1 MKVVFTCVCECARVL
16 FFFCYSRIPLLIF
29 LLLLR
34 LLLVFVVPF
43 AFLGAW
49 ASPVVK
55 GTTVVYSPFSSI
67 FYSYFFFCLSPP
79 RRRHCAR
86 ASAVVGVS
94 FGRRRDGPRP
104 TAAPS
109 PIPNASVRSVRS
121 RRHAGPRT
129 QHWFYV
135 VFRSATVFCSSSRIT
150 LYST

>member
-43 AFLGAW
+43 VFLGAR
-49 ASPVVK
+49 ASPAVK
-55 GTTVVYSPFSSI
+55 GTMVVFSPFSSF
-67 FYSYFFFCLSPP
+67 FYYYFFFCLSSP

-86 ASAVVGVS
+86 ASVVVGVS
-94 FGRRRDGPRP
+94 SGRRRDGPRP

-150 LYST
+150 LCST